1 MGHIYLNIT
10 IHILQTFLSLYYFKD
25 TDKENLPG
33 EFVNVSKD
41 VINAIKENSIAKSTK
56 DAKERY
62 KVLLILL
69 HKPAKTPLL
78 S

>member
-10 IHILQTFLSLYYFKD
+10 IHILQTFLSLYYFKA

-33 EFVNVSKD
+33 EFVNVSKE
-41 VINAIKENSIAKSTK
+41 VINVIKENSIAKSTK

-62 KVLLILL
+62 NLF
-69 HKPAKTPLL
+69 AQTC
-78 S
+78 